1 MGRQP
6 LLLRRHRASRRLDLA
21 KRDGNEDDVLGRE
34 THAAIER
41 ARAEDDLEGISI
53 AAANMGSLMDALTEE
68 RNDVAAGVPT
78 GGMGDAEAYVLA
90 AQRQGACAV
99 EVQDATA
106 AVDEEREK
114 YDEQIL
120 SRTSLRSAKKLGQF
134 RRVSGATR
142 QRLRDEDAAYK
153 ARYAEEGPVR
163 VEDTEEHI
171 VEFGKKQ
178 ANNLAYSRN
187 RRDRA
192 RQGIDR
198 AALPADVVI
207 EFRDGGQLYGVQY
220 NGLEPPPGEKRELYE
235 TPEEAFAVATRWRE
249 FWDKPRDAVRAAK
262 AERGGVPNVNAH
274 KTKDNLFCVMYCS
287 KHRGKSR
294 FVREPGT
301 GGSWYYDWDAALQLK
316 ADYEKSHKGA
326 SWFVSAAEVK
336 AADKEAKKRAAAKGA
351 ASRKKAKP

>member
-1 MGRQP
+1 M
-6 LLLRRHRASRRLDLA
+6 RRHRASRRLDLA

-41 ARAEDDLEGISI
+41 ARDDGDLLRQST
-53 AAANMGSLMDALTEE
+53 AVSNMGSLMDALTEE

-207 EFRDGGQLYGVQY
+207 EFRADGGQLYGVQY

-235 TPEEAFAVATRWRE
+235 TPEEAHAVATRWRKY
-249 FWDKPRDAVRAAK
+249 WDTPRDAVRAAK
-262 AERGGVPNVNAH
+262 AARGDAKDVHPVCAGSSRCNVKVAF
-274 KTKDNLFCVMYCS
+274 KKKLCCV
-287 KHRGKSR
+287 RL
-294 FVREPGT
+294 PGT
-301 GGSWYYDWDAALQLK
+301 SSWDYDRETAVKIRDAFYEARK
-316 ADYEKSHKGA
+316 AKIDKDWYVPQDMINKAKKA
-326 SWFVSAAEVK
+326 KRK
-336 AADKEAKKRAAAKGA
+336 AAGAGA
-351 ASRKKAKP
+351 ASRKKKKP